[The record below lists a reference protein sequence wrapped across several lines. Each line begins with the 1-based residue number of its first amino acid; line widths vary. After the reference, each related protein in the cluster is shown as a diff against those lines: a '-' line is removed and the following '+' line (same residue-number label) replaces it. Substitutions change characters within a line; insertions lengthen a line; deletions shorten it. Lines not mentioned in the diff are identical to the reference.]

1 MICFAILIYFQ
12 SFFLGTLMPATVNAS
27 RVPTFRPHLTAER
40 YILSPDLMWLC
51 CNPNFRLDVFVTLSM
66 FDSNTVSFHK
76 RLEAMRG
83 DPRKWLEVVCILMPL
98 QEHTFISIRR
108 LMLERATFTSWSPP
122 MKHGNGNLLP
132 SHVPAALL
140 GRGRGGDGLGT
151 FPKRFRDSGDGKCF
165 WGRVARDTGLPS
177 AAPLLR
183 GYAKVETLTISE
195 RNEFIITALTQGGD
209 NNNGPAGDDTV
220 VAKVETGGSSEQSAS
235 NTGTAP
241 TGDEQK
247 TPPENASLKMDAVFP
262 FLNNAIASVF
272 VDEFVIFLN
281 IYV

>member
-1 MICFAILIYFQ
+1 MHLTPNSQVFLSELESGRCSSKVEVRLLRFWEYRYVRRGGELII
-12 SFFLGTLMPATVNAS
+12 SVDMLLIDWKVTTVNAS

-51 CNPNFRLDVFVTLSM
+51 CNPNFRDVFVTLSM

-83 DPRKWLEVVCILMPL
+83 DPRKWLEVVSILMPL

-108 LMLERATFTSWSPP
+108 LMLERATFTTRRCR
-122 MKHGNGNLLP
+122 HGRENMEGK
-132 SHVPAALL
+132 
-140 GRGRGGDGLGT
+140 T
-151 FPKRFRDSGDGKCF
+151 FTF
-165 WGRVARDTGLPS
+165 
-177 AAPLLR
+177 
-183 GYAKVETLTISE
+183 
-195 RNEFIITALTQGGD
+195 QGGD

>member
-1 MICFAILIYFQ
+1 ME
-12 SFFLGTLMPATVNAS
+12 G
-27 RVPTFRPHLTAER
+27 
-40 YILSPDLMWLC
+40 
-51 CNPNFRLDVFVTLSM
+51 
-66 FDSNTVSFHK
+66 K
-76 RLEAMRG
+76 
-83 DPRKWLEVVCILMPL
+83 
-98 QEHTFISIRR
+98 
-108 LMLERATFTSWSPP
+108 TFT
-122 MKHGNGNLLP
+122 
-132 SHVPAALL
+132 
-140 GRGRGGDGLGT
+140 
-151 FPKRFRDSGDGKCF
+151 F
-165 WGRVARDTGLPS
+165 
-177 AAPLLR
+177 
-183 GYAKVETLTISE
+183 
-195 RNEFIITALTQGGD
+195 QGGD

>member
-1 MICFAILIYFQ
+1 
-12 SFFLGTLMPATVNAS
+12 MPATVNAS

-51 CNPNFRLDVFVTLSM
+51 CNPNFRLSDSSLLVRDVFVTLSM

-83 DPRKWLEVVCILMPL
+83 DPRKCIPSQMSDDLGVRRNLRRNSVCFLVV
-98 QEHTFISIRR
+98 
-108 LMLERATFTSWSPP
+108 
-122 MKHGNGNLLP
+122 
-132 SHVPAALL
+132 HVPAALL

-165 WGRVARDTGLPS
+165 WGRVAR
-177 AAPLLR
+177 

-195 RNEFIITALTQGGD
+195 RNEFIITALTQRAVVDMEDKHGRKNIHLSGQGQYLQLHGGD

-220 VAKVETGGSSEQSAS
+220 VAKVETGGSSEQTAS